1 MLKKDP
7 PPQPSIVNG
16 KTLTLKPQQDT
27 PAPTSIVVSLV
38 PGANLGQTTVVQVQ
52 AGFVGRAVLF
62 PPGSVTGVP
71 ADQYTFVA
79 YATESAPA
87 TIFMPNV
94 LNTLYA
100 DLPNG
105 ILPQDP
111 NKTIFDEITAAIK
124 KTFSPDP
131 PTGTGND
138 HKP

>member
-7 PPQPSIVNG
+7 PAKPSIING
-16 KTLTLKPQQDT
+16 ETLSLKPQQDN
-27 PAPTSIVVSLV
+27 PPPTDIAVSLV
-38 PGANLGQTTVVQVQ
+38 PGANLGQMTVVQAQ
-52 AGFVGRAVLF
+52 TGFIGRAVLF

-87 TIFMPNV
+87 TILMPNV

-105 ILPQDP
+105 ILPSAP
-111 NKTIFDEITAAIK
+111 GETIFDEITAAIK
-124 KTFSPDP
+124 KTFAPDP